1 VKKSPKPKRSTRTL
15 SIGSVTVSKTA
26 VQGTPNTVTVTV
38 KATGITVPYPPPA
51 NCQVV
56 GATAFLDRL
65 VGGIPYQDAVPQ
77 TMQGDI
83 ISGYYTTFSPR
94 ATGTF
99 VGTVELNWMV
109 SRKESR
115 SSPPT

>member
-1 VKKSPKPKRSTRTL
+1 MKKRPKPKRSTRTV

-26 VQGTPNTVTVTV
+26 VPGMPNTVTVRV
-38 KATGITVPYPPPA
+38 KATGITVPYPEPA

-109 SRKESR
+109 SRKESK